1 MDQYMEPAQHGDQ
14 DVLNNS
20 TEVRPSDR
28 TNQTNRA
35 VYQIDP
41 RTSAMEY
48 QLEPRPDETIVEQDL
63 AWVRKNPETDMYFH
77 PVDHPNSPTCVLLL
91 TAVHPSGSDE
101 PGQ

>member
-1 MDQYMEPAQHGDQ
+1 MPQSMDQYMEPAQHGDQ

-48 QLEPRPDETIVEQDL
+48 QLEPRPDE
-63 AWVRKNPETDMYFH
+63 
-77 PVDHPNSPTCVLLL
+77 
-91 TAVHPSGSDE
+91 
-101 PGQ
+101 